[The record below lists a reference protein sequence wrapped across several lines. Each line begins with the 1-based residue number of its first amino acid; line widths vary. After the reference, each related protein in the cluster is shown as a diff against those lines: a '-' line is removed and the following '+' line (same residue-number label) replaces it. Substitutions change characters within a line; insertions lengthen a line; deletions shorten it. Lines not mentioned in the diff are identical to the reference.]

1 MRIITGSKRGK
12 KLITLEG
19 EQVRP
24 TTDRVKESL
33 FNILQFQLVGRRF
46 LDLFAGS
53 GQIGLEALS
62 RGAALAVFVDA
73 SKDSIRVV
81 EKNVQSTGLGD
92 RSKVV
97 TADFQS
103 YLRGCRERFDIAFLD
118 PPYRMGLLEKALPLV
133 AERMN
138 PGGVILC
145 EHPKDETLPESAGD
159 FLQHKSYRYG
169 KIMLTAYRQPV
180 EDEELEEETGSSPA
194 ES

>member
-33 FNILQFQLVGRRF
+33 FNILQFQLEGRRF